1 MANPQAGI
9 AALTGTLAGVQQGII
24 SFTQSNE
31 QEADRIGIQ
40 TLRRA
45 GFDPRAMSDFM
56 QILAHQSRYMSKPP
70 EMLLTHPL
78 PDSRL
83 ADALNRSNQ
92 YPKINLPPSL
102 DFMLARVR
110 ILAMYTDG
118 QNHS

>member
-24 SFTQSNE
+24 SFAQSNE

-56 QILAHQSRYMSKPP
+56 QILADQSRYMSKTP

-83 ADALNRSNQ
+83 ADALNSSNQ
-92 YPKINLPPSL
+92 
-102 DFMLARVR
+102 
-110 ILAMYTDG
+110 
-118 QNHS
+118 